1 MDCETAR
8 TFLDPYST
16 GELDLMS
23 MMDVEKHLA
32 ECSSC
37 AKELEGLQSLRRR
50 IQEPS
55 LRYSAPQALQHAMF
69 EHLAPPRLFT
79 SRWLARAAA
88 TILLFLLPWFLWY
101 ASTNR
106 SSATQLA
113 DEITAAHV
121 RSLQGD
127 HLLDVVSTDQHTV
140 KPWFNGKLDFSPTV
154 VDFASEGFPLV
165 GGRLDYIN
173 HQAVAAIVYQRGKHM
188 INVLVWRTKEGDD
201 EPRTSQ
207 HNGYNLITWTR
218 GGLKY
223 SAVSDLNP
231 QELSQLADLVRGG
244 GATTHRT
251 TNRS

>member
-8 TFLDPYST
+8 TFLDAYST

-23 MMDVEKHLA
+23 TMEVEKHLA
-32 ECSSC
+32 ECASC
-37 AKELEGLQSLRRR
+37 AKELEGLHSLRRR
-50 IQEPS
+50 LQDPS
-55 LRYSAPQALQHAMF
+55 LRYRAPQALQHAMF
-69 EHLAPPRLFT
+69 ERVAQPRVIT
-79 SRWLARAAA
+79 SRWLARVAA

-101 ASTNR
+101 ASTSR
-106 SSATQLA
+106 SNERQLA

-154 VDFASEGFPLV
+154 VDFASEGFPLI
-165 GGRLDYIN
+165 GGRLDYIE
-173 HQAVAAIVYQRGKHM
+173 HQTVAAIVYQRGKHM
-188 INVLVWRTKEGDD
+188 INVLVWPTQEKD
-201 EPRTSQ
+201 EAPRSSQ
-207 HNGYNLITWTR
+207 HNGYNVITWTR

-231 QELSQLADLVRGG
+231 QELAHLAELLRGG
-244 GATTHRT
+244 GATT
-251 TNRS
+251 NRS